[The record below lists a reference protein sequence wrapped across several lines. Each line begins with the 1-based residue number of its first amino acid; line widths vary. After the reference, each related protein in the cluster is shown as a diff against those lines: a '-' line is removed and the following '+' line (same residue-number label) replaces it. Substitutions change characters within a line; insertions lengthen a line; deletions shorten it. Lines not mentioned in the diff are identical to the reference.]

1 MSNATG
7 ITLAPIKGA
16 LLMRQATAQAT
27 AQATEA
33 VTKGSYVPPS
43 KRKEQAKVVKPPT
56 AEELSSEQLFPS
68 LSPMKPATPGATW
81 GQLRS
86 RLTSSNSF
94 AALDTEDEPSPTV
107 APRMDFKNVIKERIE
122 ADIKEEEEGIR
133 LSNITDPHEMSAA
146 QLAENGWDRLPMP
159 ERSSKTWYHDYNERI
174 ELASPLEDTSCT
186 DWPAVD
192 IPKEI
197 MNDVRK
203 VMVFLGCPD
212 TGIHFDDTPVKMPV
226 WSQYSEKKAR
236 DDLLRFVGKQKMH

>member
-7 ITLAPIKGA
+7 ITLASIKGS
-16 LLMRQATAQAT
+16 LLMREAAAQGTASAP
-27 AQATEA
+27 APKA
-33 VTKGSYVPPS
+33 SYVPPS
-43 KRKEQAKVVKPPT
+43 KRKEQAKEVKAPT

-133 LSNITDPHEMSAA
+133 LSNITDPHEMSAT

-159 ERSSKTWYHDYNERI
+159 EQSTSWYNSYNERI
-174 ELASPLEDTSCT
+174 ELASPLEDTSYS
-186 DWPAVD
+186 DWPTVD
-192 IPKEI
+192 IPKDI
-197 MNDVRK
+197 MNDARK
-203 VMVFLGCPD
+203 VMAFLGCPETD
-212 TGIHFDDTPVKMPV
+212 IHFDDTPMKIPV